1 MHIAQKC
8 IQSVIDNTVP
18 VLHHTHTHFVCVC
31 VCVCVSQDTVKS
43 GGVFLYACTT
53 GKDSCYCLHVYSQ
66 CNVCIQLG
74 ERERD
79 RERERERETILH
91 IQERRKEGESVK
103 IKHIHVL
110 TLF

>member
-1 MHIAQKC
+1 M
-8 IQSVIDNTVP
+8 
-18 VLHHTHTHFVCVC
+18 
-31 VCVCVSQDTVKS
+31 CVSQDTVKS

-79 RERERERETILH
+79 RERERDYSAYTRE
-91 IQERRKEGESVK
+91 KEGGRECENKTYSCPYC
-103 IKHIHVL
+103 